1 MKKPKFFKS
10 LLVAAGLLVGASAWA
25 GNVTATLDH
34 TAGAQWGLNTG
45 ASTVDAE
52 KEHYNNDASSA
63 WAGCA
68 YAKFSFSIPE
78 GQSISKATLTYS
90 VNQGG
95 SSGRNDIIYY
105 MSKNFDLNWATF
117 AGQTGTDLRNT
128 SSRAGK
134 AVEAAPTGGKGDRIG
149 LTQDVTDAVKA
160 IFNEG
165 QSYIIFQWTGNA
177 GGADLYGKSS
187 THVPSLVIE
196 TADASNVANYTI
208 NYKLGEAVVKTVSSS
223 KMANDVIT
231 AEMAVDGEGDY
242 AGNHYLITAETA
254 PSLTLTAG
262 DNTLDVPV
270 RTPYTA
276 TLTLTTTINGID
288 NVENIT
294 LVESDNKSCAWNYPY
309 SMYVK
314 SGDIYYLCDANTFVL
329 SGTFTNGD
337 VIEKSIS
344 YSTADESIVF
354 FGEVENLNNAVYP
367 VEGDFSGGKRAAI
380 SGSKIAPLTTLPA
393 GIYEV
398 SGTVYDN
405 TFRGLYLRKSN
416 SVNESEVIVGTTTA
430 DGNLM
435 SAKFVLS
442 QETSVNLSGTTL
454 SGKVNQSAD
463 LDYVLIKKLGEINT
477 MSIVGDFSENGWVTE
492 SGIAM
497 TQSTENP
504 DIWTAVVEGF
514 VVNPSKMLYK
524 YKAVANEKYG
534 VYDLGKDGDSS
545 KDQEYDFDYDGAR
558 AGVYTLTFT
567 ANTKENKVSL
577 APTRTDDYTYTVTF
591 VNVAGWASVKAYAW
605 NGNGDVTA
613 AWHGDQI
620 EKTGTLEDYDVYT
633 YSYKGTNVPT
643 KIIFND
649 GGSNKTGDLDFSD
662 GAQYTNG
669 TILHNYSV
677 SFTTNLGWQTVKAY
691 VWSGDG
697 QNKLLGEWNSDQ
709 SVMTLSDDVYTI
721 SFKGENAPESI
732 IFHNGTGSE
741 TSTLAFENGKAYS
754 WNSYTVYYD
763 NTTTQWANV
772 YAWAWNV
779 NADNTKTNLCGDW
792 PGIRIGNTS
801 EVLSYTYTGAAAPD
815 MILFN
820 GGSDEVKTEDFTFE
834 NGKTYTTAGPNSVD
848 KTITA
853 AGYATYCSPYALDFT
868 GSSLTAYVASKGADN
883 KVTFSPITK
892 VPANTG
898 ILLKGN
904 AGTYAI
910 NTTTGD
916 TEPVTDNA
924 LVGVLVDTEVPAGS
938 FVLLNGSKGVGFYRA
953 LNAFTVSANTAYI
966 EKLDDGARTFI
977 GFNFDES
984 TGIDGIAVEKMSN
997 GEVYNLQGQ
1006 RVTKAQKGLYI
1017 INGKKVLVK

>member
-34 TAGAQWGLNTG
+34 TAGAQWGSNTG

-95 SSGRNDIIYY
+95 RSGRDDIIYY
-105 MSKNFDLNWATF
+105 MSKDFDLVWATF

-134 AVEAAPTGGKGDRIG
+134 AVEAAPTGGTGDRIG

-177 GGADLYGKSS
+177 GGADLYGKGS

-208 NYKLGEAVVKTVSSS
+208 NYKLGDAIVKTVSSS

-231 AEMAVDGEGDY
+231 ADIAVDGEGDY

-309 SMYVK
+309 SKYVK

-398 SGTVYDN
+398 SGTVYDY
-405 TFRGLYLRKSN
+405 TFRGLYLRKTN
-416 SVNESEVIVGTTTA
+416 SVNESEVIAGTTTA
-430 DGNLM
+430 NGNLM

-477 MSIVGDFSENGWVTE
+477 MSIVGDFSANGWVPE

-497 TQSTENP
+497 TQDEQNP
-504 DIWTAVVEGF
+504 DIWTAVVDNYI
-514 VVNPSKMLYK
+514 VTSAKYDYQ
-524 YKAVANEKYG
+524 YKAVANGNWDDWVIGNPNASNNDKN
-534 VYDLGKDGDSS
+534 
-545 KDQEYDFDYDGAR
+545 QEYGFNYDGAR
-558 AGVYTLTFT
+558 EGMYKLTFT
-567 ANTKENKVSL
+567 VDTHANTVELAIEKQPTATVYFINTNGWNAENIKIWAWDTNNGDYNYTGGTWPGQTMTATGEQIDGKDVYSWSTYVL
-577 APTRTDDYTYTVTF
+577 NPTPTTLIISNNGSDTERTYNQPF
-591 VNVAGWASVKAYAW
+591 VNGATYKADGSIASVSKA
-605 NGNGDVTA
+605 
-613 AWHGDQI
+613 
-620 EKTGTLEDYDVYT
+620 
-633 YSYKGTNVPT
+633 
-643 KIIFND
+643 
-649 GGSNKTGDLDFSD
+649 
-662 GAQYTNG
+662 
-669 TILHNYSV
+669 
-677 SFTTNLGWQTVKAY
+677 
-691 VWSGDG
+691 
-697 QNKLLGEWNSDQ
+697 
-709 SVMTLSDDVYTI
+709 
-721 SFKGENAPESI
+721 
-732 IFHNGTGSE
+732 
-741 TSTLAFENGKAYS
+741 
-754 WNSYTVYYD
+754 
-763 NTTTQWANV
+763 
-772 YAWAWNV
+772 
-779 NADNTKTNLCGDW
+779 
-792 PGIRIGNTS
+792 
-801 EVLSYTYTGAAAPD
+801 
-815 MILFN
+815 
-820 GGSDEVKTEDFTFE
+820 
-834 NGKTYTTAGPNSVD
+834 
-848 KTITA
+848 ITA

-868 GSSLTAYVASKGADN
+868 GSALTAYVAAKDADN

-916 TEPVTDNA
+916 TDPVTDNA

-938 FVLLNGSKGVGFYRA
+938 FVLLKGTSGVGFYCA

-977 GFNFDES
+977 GFNLDES

-1006 RVTKAQKGLYI
+1006 RVVKAQKGLYI